1 MDVLSPLFHLG
12 LRSLVVLFPLTVGV
26 LAFRRLALSKSANAW
41 VYAAICLFAAVT
53 AAGVMPWTLGL
64 TPIKWPLVI
73 LSMLCPGVWILTICY
88 FDVSRMRRYGPDPL
102 VSVARAVADT
112 VIAKPTLPP
121 LVLQASDTPTPTF
134 RHHKTPAAQIEETS
148 QRSPKTQSVLKAM
161 RDIRGNR
168 SSDQRRPRLLPPP
181 ERAELPFLKKT
192 RGV

>member
-53 AAGVMPWTLGL
+53 AAGILPWTLGL
-64 TPIKWPLVI
+64 TPIKWPLVTLAL
-73 LSMLCPGVWILTICY
+73 LSPGVWIVTICY
-88 FDVSRMRRYGPDPL
+88 FDVSRMRRYEPDPL
-102 VSVARAVADT
+102 IAVARVVADT
-112 VIAKPTLPP
+112 IIAKPTLPP

-134 RHHKTPAAQIEETS
+134 RHHKRPALQPEATP
-148 QRSPKTQSVLKAM
+148 QRSLKTQSVLKAM

-168 SSDQRRPRLLPPP
+168 SSDQRRPKLLPPP
-181 ERAELPFLKKT
+181 ERAELPFLKRT
-192 RGV
+192 RDA